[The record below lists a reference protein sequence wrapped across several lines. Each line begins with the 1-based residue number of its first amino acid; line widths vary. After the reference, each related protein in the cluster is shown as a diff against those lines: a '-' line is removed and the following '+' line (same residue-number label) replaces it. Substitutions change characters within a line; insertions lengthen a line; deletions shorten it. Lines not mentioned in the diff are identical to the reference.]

1 MLVLDFLREVVFLLL
16 VIDKMF
22 LLYNNYISFLSN

>member
-16 VIDKMF
+16 VIDNMF